1 MIENQWMLIVGIAV
15 VLIFMIGLAGIS
27 SRFSLNGIKMR
38 TVGDGQHGTA
48 RWSSAKEIR
57 KTYAHIPFDVKAWR
71 KGEKRPT
78 KQGLV
83 LGTAGK
89 RKLKAL
95 VDCDDIHCLMIG
107 ASGVGK
113 TAYFLYPNLGVTRS

>member
-1 MIENQWMLIVGIAV
+1 MIENQWMLIVGLAAVLVFIFGIAA
-15 VLIFMIGLAGIS
+15 LS
-27 SRFSLNGIKMR
+27 DRFSLNGIKMR

-48 RWSSAKEIR
+48 RWSSAQEIR
-57 KTYAHIPFDVKAWR
+57 KTYAHIPFNVKAWR
-71 KGEKRPT
+71 QGEKRPT

-83 LGTAGK
+83 LGTEGK
-89 RKLKAL
+89 KKFVAL

-113 TAYFLYPNLGVTRS
+113 TAYFL